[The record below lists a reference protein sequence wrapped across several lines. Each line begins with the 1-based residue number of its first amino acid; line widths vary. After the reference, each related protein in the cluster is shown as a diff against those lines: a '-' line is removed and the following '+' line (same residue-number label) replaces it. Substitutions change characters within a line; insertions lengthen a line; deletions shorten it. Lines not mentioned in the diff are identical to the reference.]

1 MSLPD
6 PDAIHP
12 IAGLPRV
19 VFLKPLL
26 ASLGEEAPANAE
38 VGAFTQYDDPEH
50 ARAVFARNP
59 ARIMRRRRAEDAAA
73 RLVALAWWDWPAA
86 RIARAIPLLVRGGV
100 AELEAFAAT
109 G

>member
-12 IAGLPRV
+12 IAGLSRV

-26 ASLGEEAPANAE
+26 ASPGEDAPANVQ
-38 VGAFTQYDDPEH
+38 VGAFTQYDDPDH

-59 ARIMRRRRAEDAAA
+59 ACI
-73 RLVALAWWDWPAA
+73 L
-86 RIARAIPLLVRGGV
+86 RAIPLLLRGGV